1 MTRNHRSVLLLLCA
15 AALSSACGENAI
27 QDVSV
32 PLPAESARIK
42 FFNFALGAPGV
53 NFYANDAKMTAVLSG
68 TGTESTVGVN
78 YGGAGASGAYIA
90 LTPGSYTLSGRI
102 AAATDKDLP
111 ISNLPVVLERGK
123 AYSFYHSGI
132 YDAATKTA
140 ESFIVEDTFIEE
152 FDYSVA
158 YVRFVNA
165 ISNATQPLTLYA
177 KEREE
182 GAEVSVDNAVAY
194 KSAGSFIAVP
204 PGVYDLRAQ
213 AEGATTNAL
222 TRAGVSFVGGRV
234 YTITARGSISG
245 SRFLDNTPNR

>member
-1 MTRNHRSVLLLLCA
+1 MTSNHRSVLLLLCA

-32 PLPAESARIK
+32 PLPTESARIK
-42 FFNFALGAPGV
+42 FFNFSLGSPGV

-78 YGGAGASGAYIA
+78 YGGAGAAGAYIA

-102 AAATDKDLP
+102 AAATNKDLP
-111 ISNLPVVLERGK
+111 ISNLPVTLERGK
-123 AYSFYHSGI
+123 AYSFYQSGL
-132 YDAATKTA
+132 YDAATKSA
-140 ESFIVEDTFIEE
+140 DSFIVEDSFIEE

-165 ISNATQPLTLYA
+165 ISNAEPLTLHA

-182 GAEVSVDNAVAY
+182 GTEVPLDASVAY
-194 KSAGSFIAVP
+194 KSAGAFTAVP
-204 PGVYDLRAQ
+204 PGVYDLRAR
-213 AEGATTNAL
+213 ADGATTDAL
-222 TRAGVSFVGGRV
+222 TRSGVSFVGGRV